1 MTNFEKYISSLT
13 QDKFINSMILNCD
26 GCPVYSC
33 NDEYNTEDNGSDCM
47 DKLRDWCEE
56 EIGFNWRY

>member
-26 GCPVYSC
+26 GCPVYPC
-33 NDEYNTEDNGSDCM
+33 NDEYNTEDNGLDCM

-56 EIGFNWRY
+56 ENWV